1 MSLYYVQKLL
11 YNLNRDPGLKQRF
24 DLNQDQ
30 IMSSYNLSDEET
42 AALKKPDIG
51 LLYVLGVNGQL
62 LMHYA
67 TMNGYAWS
75 EYIQA
80 MRDGV
85 ECYGPVRE
93 GLYAM
98 IDGKGAT

>member
-11 YNLNRDPGLKQRF
+11 YNLNREPGLKQSF
-24 DLNQDQ
+24 DLDQDNV
-30 IMSSYNLSDEET
+30 MNNYVLSEEET
-42 AALKKPDIG
+42 QALKKPDIG

-67 TMNGYAWS
+67 TMNGYSWS
-75 EYIQA
+75 DYIQA

-85 ECYGPVRE
+85 EYYGPVRE

-98 IDGKGAT
+98 IDGDGAT